1 VPRVDHAITHTRPL
15 QWRTATGTQI
25 GSHGRKKSEREGGL
39 PEIETAVV
47 AAPVRLQERRRPDVG
62 AARRDPS
69 SPAAKMLRPSRRQ
82 DAPPLPQRLRSPPVA
97 RRRSLAS
104 GRSPPV
110 ARSLQLLVGFGQER
124 GRDETGVGDGDGRG
138 FFLAQNSGLVRCQC
152 FCVFREVF

>member
-1 VPRVDHAITHTRPL
+1 VHFLQSVSTLNSRVLCYRLQRQVRKYGSRRGGRSERLQTLRSGAGLAVPRVDHAITHTRPL

-110 ARSLQLLVGFGQER
+110 
-124 GRDETGVGDGDGRG
+124 
-138 FFLAQNSGLVRCQC
+138 VR
-152 FCVFREVF
+152 